1 LWFNRAPWSE
11 KLGHHCYLEI
21 LSQQVA
27 DKGQLLS
34 SFDASVATAMTGAA
48 LQALDLKRIQKDQI
62 IGTEN

>member
-1 LWFNRAPWSE
+1 LVIIVTLKFCPS
-11 KLGHHCYLEI
+11 
-21 LSQQVA
+21 QVA

-48 LQALDLKRIQKDQI
+48 LLALDLKRIQKDQS